1 MNQVVDILVSQQEKN
16 KPITLPALL
25 TRHASEVMA
34 MDGNENVLK
43 TNRHVLW
50 NKAKV
55 FYKRSIAD
63 PALLKNIMM
72 IEFSGEEGA
81 DAGALL
87 YEFCEEVMRKVDEE
101 YFEGQEDRRVPK
113 CHWGSAFELEM
124 AGAMVAHSILQGG
137 PGLPCLHPAIY
148 HTMVNGEAQVITALT
163 ENELP
168 TAKDIPLNAT
178 TYDLLE
184 MIDQVCTVIV

>member
-1 MNQVVDILVSQQEKN
+1 MEQSK
-16 KPITLPALL
+16 
-25 TRHASEVMA
+25 SF
-34 MDGNENVLK
+34 
-43 TNRHVLW
+43 
-50 NKAKV
+50 
-55 FYKRSIAD
+55 FYKRAVANRSM
-63 PALLKNIMM
+63 LRQNLM

-87 YEFCEEVMRKVDEE
+87 YEFCEEVVHKVDED

-137 PGLPCLHPAIY
+137 PGLPCLHPAVF
-148 HTMVNGEAQVITALT
+148 HTMVSGEAQAITTLT

-168 TAKDIPLNAT
+168 TAKDIPRNAS
-178 TYDLLE
+178 TYDILE
-184 MIDQVCTVIV
+184 MIDQVCTIVTFSQASCIITITLSLCYCSWIMQALWMKQTR